1 MEFLET
7 KSISSEAN
15 SSWDEIN
22 SMLDITEE
30 ILCKVKEMEIET
42 FQIESKK
49 KKVER
54 EMERTSVTCGAT
66 HSGLIYM

>member
-1 MEFLET
+1 MESRVPE
-7 KSISSEAN
+7 
-15 SSWDEIN
+15 WRVDEIN

-49 KKVER
+49 KKKVER
-54 EMERTSVTCGAT
+54 EMERTSVTYGAT
-66 HSGLIYM
+66 HTGLIYM

>member
-49 KKVER
+49 KK
-54 EMERTSVTCGAT
+54 G
-66 HSGLIYM
+66 

>member
-22 SMLDITEE
+22 SILDITEE

-42 FQIESKK
+42 FQIESEKK
-49 KKVER
+49 RLNVKWKEHQCLVEQH
-54 EMERTSVTCGAT
+54 TVV
-66 HSGLIYM
+66 